1 MTNTP
6 TSPANLDSLELLAP
20 DPSEFQ
26 AVTRTDA
33 QSRELAIAIA
43 QAADDRK
50 GANIALLNV
59 ADVSYIADYFV
70 IVTGFSSVQ
79 VRAIARSI
87 QDTVETDWQQRPFRV
102 EGQGEGT
109 WVLIDYGDVI
119 AHIFMPNEREFY
131 SLEAF
136 WGHAEQMD
144 FSLSKSL
151 SKARQRNPGLS
162 QSSEIR

>member
-1 MTNTP
+1 MTNTH
-6 TSPANLDSLELLAP
+6 TSPAELDNLDP
-20 DPSEFQ
+20 IQ
-26 AVTRTDA
+26 VVTRTDA
-33 QSRELAIAIA
+33 ESRELALAVA
-43 QAADDRK
+43 HAADERK

-87 QDTVETDWQQRPFRV
+87 QDTVEIDWQQLPFRV
-102 EGQGEGT
+102 EGQGEGS

-119 AHIFMPNEREFY
+119 AHIFMPKEREFY
-131 SLEAF
+131 GLEAF

-151 SKARQRNPGLS
+151 SQARSRNPDLS
-162 QSSEIR
+162 QSPEIR

>member
-1 MTNTP
+1 MTNIP
-6 TSPANLDSLELLAP
+6 TSAADLDHLTSSQVVA
-20 DPSEFQ
+20 
-26 AVTRTDA
+26 RTEM
-33 QSRELAIAIA
+33 QSRDLAIAIA

-50 GANIALLNV
+50 GVNVALLNV

-70 IVTGFSSVQ
+70 IVTGLSSVQ
-79 VRAIARSI
+79 VRAIARAI

-119 AHIFMPNEREFY
+119 AHIFMPKEREFY

-144 FSLSKSL
+144 FSLSRSL
-151 SKARQRNPGLS
+151 SEARSRSSLS
-162 QSSEIR
+162 QSPEIR

>member
-6 TSPANLDSLELLAP
+6 TSLTAANRSNLDLNLLEP
-20 DPSEFQ
+20 ISQVVKRNE
-26 AVTRTDA
+26 T
-33 QSRELAIAIA
+33 QSRDLALAIA

-50 GANIALLNV
+50 GVNIALLNV
-59 ADVSYIADYFV
+59 AEVSYIADYFV
-70 IVTGFSSVQ
+70 IVTGLSSTQ
-79 VRAIARSI
+79 VRAIARAI

-119 AHIFMPNEREFY
+119 AHVFMPKEREFY

-144 FSLSKSL
+144 FSLSRSL
-151 SKARQRNPGLS
+151 SETRSRTALP
-162 QSSEIR
+162 QSPEIR

>member
-1 MTNTP
+1 MTNSP
-6 TSPANLDSLELLAP
+6 ISPASLDSLELFSP
-20 DPSEFQ
+20 V
-26 AVTRTDA
+26 VTRTDA
-33 QSRELAIAIA
+33 ESRQLAIAIA

-50 GANIALLNV
+50 GADIALLNV

-102 EGQGEGT
+102 EGQGEGS

-119 AHIFMPNEREFY
+119 VHVFMPKEREFY
-131 SLEAF
+131 GLEAF
-136 WGHAEQMD
+136 WGHAEQID
-144 FSLSKSL
+144 FAPRAA
-151 SKARQRNPGLS
+151 SKAFTEARPDFG
-162 QSSEIR
+162 

>member
-1 MTNTP
+1 MTNNIPASP
-6 TSPANLDSLELLAP
+6 TTTDLDNLKIS
-20 DPSEFQ
+20 Q
-26 AVTRTDA
+26 AVVTRTST
-33 QSRELAIAIA
+33 QSRDLALAIA

-70 IVTGFSSVQ
+70 IITGFSSAQ

-87 QDTVETDWQQRPFRV
+87 QDTVETEWQQRPFRV

-119 AHIFMPNEREFY
+119 AHIFMPKEREFY

-151 SKARQRNPGLS
+151 SESRSRFSALS
-162 QSSEIR
+162 QSPEIR

>member
-1 MTNTP
+1 MTNTS
-6 TSPANLDSLELLAP
+6 TSPTNLDSLEVI
-20 DPSEFQ
+20 SQ
-26 AVTRTDA
+26 AVTRTDV
-33 QSRELAIAIA
+33 QSRDLAIAIA
-43 QAADDRK
+43 RAADDRK

-119 AHIFMPNEREFY
+119 AHIFMPKEREFY

-144 FSLSKSL
+144 FSLSQSL
-151 SKARQRNPGLS
+151 SETRSDARSLPSALS
-162 QSSEIR
+162 ESPEIR

>member
-1 MTNTP
+1 MTNTS
-6 TSPANLDSLELLAP
+6 TSPTNLDSLE
-20 DPSEFQ
+20 
-26 AVTRTDA
+26 VV
-33 QSRELAIAIA
+33 QSRDLAIAIA
-43 QAADDRK
+43 RAADDRK

-119 AHIFMPNEREFY
+119 AHIFMPKEREFY

-144 FSLSKSL
+144 FSLSQSL
-151 SKARQRNPGLS
+151 SETRSDARSLPSALS
-162 QSSEIR
+162 ESPEIR